1 MVAARQLMIKLSL
14 STYCCVTLSS
24 TLGKINEFC
33 PLQKDNCPWLL
44 QFAEGESNGRR
55 LITLRN
61 RRGGPNRTHPA
72 FERHLR
78 GKRAQGG
85 AAPPLSANRGAR
97 RRLSSIELSAASSLA
112 AGGDSSTGDEPLAAA
127 TFRATS
133 SGLTHGYGLV
143 IDWILMNGVAP

>member
-1 MVAARQLMIKLSL
+1 MIKLSL

-55 LITLRN
+55 LIRLRN
-61 RRGGPNRTHPA
+61 RRGGPSRTHPA

-78 GKRAQGG
+78 EKGAREG

-97 RRLSSIELSAASSLA
+97 AIELSAASSLA
-112 AGGDSSTGDEPLAAA
+112 AGGGSSTDDEASA

-133 SGLTHGYGLV
+133 SGLTAADGLLIGYR
-143 IDWILMNGVAP
+143 

>member
-1 MVAARQLMIKLSL
+1 MIKLSL

-61 RRGGPNRTHPA
+61 RRGGPSRTHPA

-78 GKRAQGG
+78 EKGAREG

-97 RRLSSIELSAASSLA
+97 AIELSAASPLA
-112 AGGDSSTGDEPLAAA
+112 AGGNSPLAAGGKASAAA

-133 SGLTHGYGLV
+133 GGLTAMDGLLIGYR
-143 IDWILMNGVAP
+143 

>member
-1 MVAARQLMIKLSL
+1 MIKLSL

-61 RRGGPNRTHPA
+61 RRGGPSRTHPA

-78 GKRAQGG
+78 EKGAREG

-97 RRLSSIELSAASSLA
+97 AIELSAASSLA
-112 AGGDSSTGDEPLAAA
+112 AGGDSSTDDEPSAAA

-133 SGLTHGYGLV
+133 SGLTAMDGLLIGYR
-143 IDWILMNGVAP
+143 

>member
-1 MVAARQLMIKLSL
+1 MIKLSL

-61 RRGGPNRTHPA
+61 RRGGPSRTHPA

-78 GKRAQGG
+78 EKGAREG

-97 RRLSSIELSAASSLA
+97 AIELSAASSLA
-112 AGGDSSTGDEPLAAA
+112 AGGDSSTDEEASA

-133 SGLTHGYGLV
+133 SGLTAADGLLIGYR
-143 IDWILMNGVAP
+143 

>member
-1 MVAARQLMIKLSL
+1 MIKLSL

-61 RRGGPNRTHPA
+61 RRGGPSRTHPA

-78 GKRAQGG
+78 EKGAREG

-97 RRLSSIELSAASSLA
+97 AIELSAASSLA
-112 AGGDSSTGDEPLAAA
+112 AGGGSSTDDEASA

-133 SGLTHGYGLV
+133 SGLTAADGLLIGYR
-143 IDWILMNGVAP
+143 